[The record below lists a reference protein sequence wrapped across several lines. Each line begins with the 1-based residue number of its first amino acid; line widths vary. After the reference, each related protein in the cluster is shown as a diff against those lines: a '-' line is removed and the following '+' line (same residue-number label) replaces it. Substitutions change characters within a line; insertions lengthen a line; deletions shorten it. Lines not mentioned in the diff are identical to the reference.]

1 MKMEWP
7 KSKELTESD
16 LLEKTFGLKDA
27 PYWPLWFC
35 KNWMS
40 GKNVVTNLYAKKLL
54 TNQIAGFLNIYWQ
67 AGGYAPFN
75 LKEVLLKGIGM
86 QLSVLCTVSY
96 FAPRNAWKYQWWK
109 KCIMVKKF
117 LEVKVIKIC
126 NY

>member
-1 MKMEWP
+1 MSVGKDFFSKMAQDFSEIQMKMEWP

-75 LKEVLLKGIGM
+75 
-86 QLSVLCTVSY
+86 
-96 FAPRNAWKYQWWK
+96 
-109 KCIMVKKF
+109 
-117 LEVKVIKIC
+117 
-126 NY
+126 